1 MLLTIIWYKSS
12 HKLKIND
19 FTGYLKLEFE
29 KDKKTLFMIKEFSRE
44 FKGLIEELYNLF
56 AVEID
61 SKDLIISNIVS
72 LV

>member
-1 MLLTIIWYKSS
+1 
-12 HKLKIND
+12 
-19 FTGYLKLEFE
+19 
-29 KDKKTLFMIKEFSRE
+29 MIKEFSRE